1 MGGSDPVRVRVESGE
16 WGSDSVKVKVKG
28 LILALWTRLRQDEDE
43 AVNFLRCGSDTVIVK
58 G

>member
-43 AVNFLRCGSDTVIVK
+43 AVNF
-58 G
+58 